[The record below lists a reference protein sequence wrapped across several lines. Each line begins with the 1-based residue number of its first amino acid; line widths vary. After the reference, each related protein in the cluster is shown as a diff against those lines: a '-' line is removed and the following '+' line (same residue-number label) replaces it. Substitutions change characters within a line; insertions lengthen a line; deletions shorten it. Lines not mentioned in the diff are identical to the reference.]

1 MASVF
6 RENLEMFLEN
16 MPELLKPIVPGS
28 VAFQAQKLF
37 NVEYINKSRRKSE
50 RIYLELIRGVSLAG
64 DGLTVLFSLSALH
77 GLGERESA
85 PAELGLLGAMRYVL
99 YFGDKYIR
107 YRNDV
112 DNRTDSS
119 D

>member
-1 MASVF
+1 MASIF

-16 MPELLKPIVPGS
+16 VPELLKPLVPGS
-28 VAFQAQKLF
+28 IAFQAQKLF
-37 NVEYINKSRRKSE
+37 NPEYINKSRKKSE
-50 RIYLELIRGVSLAG
+50 KVYLEFIRGVSLAG
-64 DGLTVLFSLSALH
+64 DGLTVLFSLSALN

-85 PAELGLLGAMRYVL
+85 PVELGLLGAMRYVL

-119 D
+119 G

>member
-6 RENLEMFLEN
+6 RKNLEMVLEN
-16 MPELLKPIVPGS
+16 IPELIKPIIPGS
-28 VAFQAQKLF
+28 IALQAQKLF
-37 NVEYINKSRRKSE
+37 SLEYISKSKEKSE
-50 RIYLELIRGVSLAG
+50 IFYLELIRGVSLAG
-64 DGLTVLFSLSALH
+64 EGLTILFSLSALN

-85 PAELGLLGAMRYVL
+85 PVELGLLGAMRYVL

-119 D
+119 G